1 MNSWAVLMLRCWRI
15 LLNLRIAFKLYLI
28 FKNFFFYLGI
38 VLFLYLGSLF
48 FFSFLNRLKF
58 LQFKVWSFQILILIF
73 LFWICLFIIV
83 LNVLVIRKFLVNIMN
98 CLRFIIL
105 IYFVLIEFRFR
116 WTFKRI
122 YIPIIFVRSIS
133 SKGILYILII
143 IKIALVLFLIQKR
156 LFILIFFLLHIT
168 LNYQLRKTYNC
179 FFLWCL
185 ALVLFALVIF
195 IIYLSCINT
204 LWFSSIILSINILLS
219 YCFSHTFFPWKLNIS
234 VWSILLF
241 QCIYISNLSTN
252 PGSSSWSL
260 YCKLT

>member
-15 LLNLRIAFKLYLI
+15 LLNLRIVFKLYLI

-73 LFWICLFIIV
+73 LFWICLFLII
-83 LNVLVIRKFLVNIMN
+83 LHVLVIRKFLVNIMN

-133 SKGILYILII
+133 SKGILY
-143 IKIALVLFLIQKR
+143 V
-156 LFILIFFLLHIT
+156 
-168 LNYQLRKTYNC
+168 
-179 FFLWCL
+179 
-185 ALVLFALVIF
+185 
-195 IIYLSCINT
+195 
-204 LWFSSIILSINILLS
+204 
-219 YCFSHTFFPWKLNIS
+219 
-234 VWSILLF
+234 
-241 QCIYISNLSTN
+241 
-252 PGSSSWSL
+252 
-260 YCKLT
+260 